1 MNKKTI
7 IKPIRGEQTPCDN
20 KLAAQGIETMNML
33 LNKLKKIK
41 DAASK
46 KHK

>member
-7 IKPIRGEQTPCDN
+7 IKPLRGEQTPCDN

-33 LNKLKKIK
+33 LNKLKALR
-41 DAASK
+41 DATGK
-46 KHK
+46 TRK